1 MRNTILLQPKQIRVF
16 VITLIVLC
24 CGVLFQNAAWSEN
37 NIATAT
43 DETDTVVAGKIIQQ
57 QQAQASKPQINSQ
70 AASSVTPQT
79 QVANDMADG
88 ESIRG
93 LPTLNQPVIDQANV
107 LSETEKQQL
116 SQKILNLYQQGKAQ
130 IGIVIVP
137 TTGQEDIFDY
147 ALRVGEKWQLGSS
160 KRDNGLLIAVAIN
173 DHRIQILTGYG
184 LEGVL
189 PDIVASRII
198 RNQITPYFKQ
208 AQYAQGLNAGLD
220 EIGRILNLDPEVAQ
234 QAAQDLKE
242 RQHQAAEEQQA
253 KQTTLTMA
261 LFILVA
267 GVVGSFIVGRPLS
280 ASTAGVA
287 AAVAGF
293 VNGAGVVMSLLLG
306 FGIFFLLITSI
317 AQLILQAILSGAG
330 GGGRGEVIINI
341 SMSTLSDIEC
351 RVLDNRLHAGV
362 IPLVMPL
369 SGLDYFDL
377 YSESSFLYCGKNHPL
392 FNQCSSINLNELKKW
407 QAILPNYAI
416 TSEAVKLHQ
425 LLDCK
430 ATASDREGIAFLILT
445 GKFLGFLPDH
455 YAKKWVEDGVM
466 QPVLKDKM
474 HYSTPMCLITH
485 KGKSHNNILKTFME
499 MLEKRIANN

>member
-1 MRNTILLQPKQIRVF
+1 MRNTILLQSKQIKVF
-16 VITLIVLC
+16 ITTLILLC
-24 CGVLFQNAAWSEN
+24 CSVLFQNTAWSES

-43 DETDTVVAGKIIQQ
+43 DETDTIVAGKIIQKQ
-57 QQAQASKPQINSQ
+57 QNQAAATKLEGQ
-70 AASSVTPQT
+70 AASSVAASPKF
-79 QVANDMADG
+79 ANDMTDG

-93 LPTLNQPVIDQANV
+93 LPTLNQPVIDQANI
-107 LSETEKQQL
+107 LSEAEKQQL
-116 SQKILNLYQQGKAQ
+116 DQKILSLYQQGKAQ
-130 IGIVIVP
+130 IGVVIVP

-147 ALRVGEKWQLGSS
+147 ALRVGEQWQLGSA
-160 KRDNGLLIAVAIN
+160 KRDNGLLIAVAVN
-173 DHRIQILTGYG
+173 DRRIQILTGYG

-267 GVVGSFIVGRPLS
+267 GIVGSFIVGRPLS

-293 VNGAGVVMSLLLG
+293 VNGAGLVTSLLLG

-317 AQLILQAILSGAG
+317 AQLILQAILSGSG
-330 GGGRGEVIINI
+330 GGGRGGGFGGGGGGYGGGGG
-341 SMSTLSDIEC
+341 
-351 RVLDNRLHAGV
+351 HFGGGGA
-362 IPLVMPL
+362 
-369 SGLDYFDL
+369 SG
-377 YSESSFLYCGKNHPL
+377 S
-392 FNQCSSINLNELKKW
+392 W
-407 QAILPNYAI
+407 
-416 TSEAVKLHQ
+416 
-425 LLDCK
+425 
-430 ATASDREGIAFLILT
+430 
-445 GKFLGFLPDH
+445 
-455 YAKKWVEDGVM
+455 
-466 QPVLKDKM
+466 
-474 HYSTPMCLITH
+474 
-485 KGKSHNNILKTFME
+485 
-499 MLEKRIANN
+499 